1 MLHVSATQETE
12 RSDRRMAAQ
21 GVRFSRCAHLA
32 LQTVYVEDRPLARHP
47 CQNRQTSSQPGQ
59 GDKEQGSPLN
69 LTSYIVP
76 PCSTRLSSVS

>member
-21 GVRFSRCAHLA
+21 GVRFP
-32 LQTVYVEDRPLARHP
+32 TVRAPSPTDCVCRRPLARHP

-59 GDKEQGSPLN
+59 GNKEQGSPLN